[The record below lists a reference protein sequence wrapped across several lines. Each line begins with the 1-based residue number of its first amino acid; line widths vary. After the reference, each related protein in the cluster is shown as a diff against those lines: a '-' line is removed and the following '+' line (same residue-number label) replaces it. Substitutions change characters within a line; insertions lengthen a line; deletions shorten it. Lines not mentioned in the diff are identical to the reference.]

1 MMDYLK
7 IGISA
12 CLIGKKVRY
21 DGSHKQ
27 DHYLTDTLGRFINW
41 IPLCPEVEAGLPIP
55 RKPMHLEGDLE
66 SPRIV
71 LNKTREDITGTINKR
86 IAYKIKELKKED
98 ISGFIFKSGSP
109 SCGIREIKVYD
120 PQVKKTRMGKGIFAL
135 AFMKEFPNIPVEDE
149 KALYDPHKRE
159 NFLERVVG
167 YKRWVDFKR
176 SKKTI
181 KNLID
186 FHSRQKYNLMAHS
199 QEHLILLGRLVASA
213 KDYSIKEIFDK
224 YEGLYLEALTKKATP
239 AKHYNTLQHIIGY
252 LKKHLIMK
260 ELEELREAL
269 EGYRKGK
276 LPLIIPITLINHYV
290 RMFNIEYLKNQYYLN
305 PEYMMLT
312 IPG

>member
-1 MMDYLK
+1 MDYLK

-21 DGSHKQ
+21 DGSHKH
-27 DHYLTDTLGRFINW
+27 DHYLTDTLGRFIQW
-41 IPLCPEVEAGLPIP
+41 IPVCPEVEAGLPIP

-71 LNKTREDITGTINKR
+71 LNKTREDITGTINKW
-86 IAYKIKELKKED
+86 IALKIKELKKD
-98 ISGFIFKSGSP
+98 DLSGFIFKSSSP

-135 AFMKEFPNIPVEDE
+135 AFIKEFPNIPVEDE
-149 KALYDPHKRE
+149 KALYNPHKRE

-181 KNLID
+181 KDLID

-199 QEHLILLGRLVASA
+199 QKHLILLGRLVASA
-213 KDYSIKEIFDK
+213 KDYSIKELFDK
-224 YEGLYLEALTKKATP
+224 YEGLYLEVLTKQASP
-239 AKHYNTLQHIIGY
+239 AKHYNLLQHIIGY
-252 LKKHLIMK
+252 LKKYLQRD

-276 LPLIIPITLINHYV
+276 LQLIIPITLINHYV

-305 PEYMMLT
+305 PEDPVT
-312 IPG
+312 